1 MQRCAV
7 NKEPISRVLAKFVLK
22 ISILQMRRV
31 EASIATIC
39 GDSLFIDETPGYYV
53 CCVDMSLFFLF

>member
-1 MQRCAV
+1 
-7 NKEPISRVLAKFVLK
+7 
-22 ISILQMRRV
+22 MRRV